1 MYYLGATEISR
12 FLRFGPLGFHPWNNP
27 CNKPTGLVCHPAET
41 PWMHEPAVAV
51 GDLHRSVPWRLNV
64 SSGSTLRLLVSGG
77 VPIFHWGASVPQIID
92 LHSHSQRNWDIPKV
106 YDRLFAWIIYH
117 VLPSVVHGV
126 VATCYLWMFWGRPM
140 TSSFRCCLLPKLE
153 VVDES
158 CPSHGPHHV
167 PQDQ

>member
-12 FLRFGPLGFHPWNNP
+12 LLRFGPLGFHPWNNP

-117 VLPSVVHGV
+117 VLMCYLQLCMELLLP
-126 VATCYLWMFWGRPM
+126 ATCGCFEADRWPAV
-140 TSSFRCCLLPKLE
+140 SDVVCCRSWKL
-153 VVDES
+153 
-158 CPSHGPHHV
+158 
-167 PQDQ
+167 